1 MNQTK
6 CVMCHAALPDVD
18 KEIEQLKNRIKELE
32 DEKAKNDKK
41 PKKEE
46 AGSIWD

>member
-1 MNQTK
+1 MSGIK

-32 DEKAKNDKK
+32 DEKAKKPEKK
-41 PKKEE
+41 E